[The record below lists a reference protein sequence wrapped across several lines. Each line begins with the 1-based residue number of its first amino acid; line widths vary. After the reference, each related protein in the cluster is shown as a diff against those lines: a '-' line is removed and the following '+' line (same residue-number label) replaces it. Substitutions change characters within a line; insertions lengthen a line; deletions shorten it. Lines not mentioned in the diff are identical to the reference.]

1 MNPVLVI
8 SKRSL
13 MDPLYIIYIYIIVG
27 LNVELQICGD
37 GCRTWLHKAISLTL
51 PWMVVVRGIVPE
63 IKASVPMV
71 RILQQDTVQ
80 LPALCSSGRTQMDTV
95 KI

>member
-1 MNPVLVI
+1 
-8 SKRSL
+8 
-13 MDPLYIIYIYIIVG
+13 MDPLYNIYIYNCWFECGVAD
-27 LNVELQICGD
+27 LRRWLQDMATQG
-37 GCRTWLHKAISLTL
+37 ISLTL